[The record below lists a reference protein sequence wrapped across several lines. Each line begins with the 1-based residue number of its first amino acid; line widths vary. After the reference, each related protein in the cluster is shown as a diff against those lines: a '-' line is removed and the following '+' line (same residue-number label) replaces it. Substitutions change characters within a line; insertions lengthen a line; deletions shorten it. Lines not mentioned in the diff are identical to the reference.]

1 MVEYIMTLRLM
12 QKIFNIEIYMR
23 IFFVDGELE
32 DRSVE
37 GDVADS
43 TLHSSRAFLETLTKN
58 TETAIQNTISV
69 VIRVAA
75 QLTYPSTSKN
85 RNMLSVT
92 VELWILTHLA

>member
-1 MVEYIMTLRLM
+1 M
-12 QKIFNIEIYMR
+12 QKIVNIEIYMR
-23 IFFVDGELE
+23 IFMDDEME

-37 GDVADS
+37 GNVADS
-43 TLHSSRAFLETLTKN
+43 TLHSSQAFLETLNKN
-58 TETAIQNTISV
+58 TETAIQNIISV

-92 VELWILTHLA
+92 VELGILTRLA